1 MSVMAGI
8 LMIMIV
14 LCQYLYRWK
23 IKFTS
28 LHSTK
33 ALVFTV
39 HRADLAWHFLDAPG
53 IRLQLPQLEYFQVKP
68 KPVLVQ
74 GIFLWEGK
82 KQKTKTKSKNGK
94 RRRKRK
100 N

>member
-1 MSVMAGI
+1 MSIMAGI

-33 ALVFTV
+33 ALAFTV
-39 HRADLAWHFLDAPG
+39 YGADLAWRFLDAPG
-53 IRLQLPQLEYFQVKP
+53 SRLQLPQLEYVQVEP

-74 GIFLWEGK
+74 GIC
-82 KQKTKTKSKNGK
+82 SKLNRNQYWFKGFVPS
-94 RRRKRK
+94 
-100 N
+100 